1 MLDWMLART
10 RFSRHNIPRVSAPLW
25 LGGDKAALLLSELI
39 FGARSELL
47 VGAWCRIGHY
57 QLMSRRV
64 TWLILPDPCWSFL
77 TCCASCIAD
86 LFTIDELSER
96 TPADVAT
103 GDVAHPWYWYL
114 DFYHLY
120 TQMTEKFSTATATA
134 DVATGDVVHPCF
146 AYCYWCIILLSL
158 PCRSRLSVTTGK
170 STGLTYKHLR
180 SFRNLANLRLTT
192 FDAMWMNKLAFWNAL
207 FQGSLFSVY
216 SSILKVF
223 QLNLFSLYFQFE
235 FIFSFFLILKVC
247 DIFNLQTVCV
257 CFEYK
262 TQKDLSRHNPGLA
275 MR

>member
-25 LGGDKAALLLSELI
+25 LGGDKAALSELI

-47 VGAWCRIGHY
+47 DGAACAWCQWSGHQ
-57 QLMSRRV
+57 QLMLRRV
-64 TWLILPDPCWSFL
+64 TWLILPDPCSSFL
-77 TCCASCIAD
+77 VLAGPFRASRIAD

-114 DFYHLY
+114 DFYY
-120 TQMTEKFSTATATA
+120 FDTQMTEKFSTATATA

-192 FDAMWMNKLAFWNAL
+192 FDAMWMNKLAFRDAL
-207 FQGSLFSVY
+207 FQESLFSV
-216 SSILKVF
+216 
-223 QLNLFSLYFQFE
+223 
-235 FIFSFFLILKVC
+235 
-247 DIFNLQTVCV
+247 
-257 CFEYK
+257 
-262 TQKDLSRHNPGLA
+262 
-275 MR
+275 